1 MNFLTTHIDKISIIF
16 FAAIGITLILV
27 LNSWYVKSC
36 VRTEIDDIRKDTRKR
51 KQINEELQK
60 RQFDVPERDVE
71 VPQEVEQVEDDMD
84 SYVDPV
90 GKDIN
95 EHNYQDVNNQYK
107 SRELENDIDDHKN
120 NILMRDIMDNKGMEN
135 RRH

>member
-120 NILMRDIMDNKGMEN
+120 NILMRDIIDNKGMEN